1 MLMAYLQSFG
11 TGRSLADYLLLP
23 ISLLTRRAAFGTF
36 MSRIDIPSPLFYLAL
51 SFPFLRRDHP
61 FRPVGWILLLRF
73 ALWAAGTQQTRFLL
87 PLYPVLT
94 LLSAGV
100 LEAWIAHPGGR
111 RWRHVAITGIV
122 AGMVAVTVA
131 YQMIYL
137 ASTRPVRVVV
147 GGETKDAFLERSVYD
162 YAAHRYIRENLGAS
176 ELVLMAWDGQGYR
189 CDERCLPD
197 AEQSQWTQLV
207 AAAGT
212 PQAVTEALRA
222 RGVTHLLIDL
232 EGMSFMLQHDPTGLH
247 AAAAHFMQ
255 EYAPACLEGLVD
267 TEKVRLVRLTCE

>member
-1 MLMAYLQSFG
+1 M
-11 TGRSLADYLLLP
+11 
-23 ISLLTRRAAFGTF
+23 
-36 MSRIDIPSPLFYLAL
+36 RII
-51 SFPFLRRDHP
+51 R
-61 FRPVGWILLLRF
+61 
-73 ALWAAGTQQTRFLL
+73 
-87 PLYPVLT
+87 
-94 LLSAGV
+94 
-100 LEAWIAHPGGR
+100 
-111 RWRHVAITGIV
+111 
-122 AGMVAVTVA
+122 
-131 YQMIYL
+131 
-137 ASTRPVRVVV
+137 
-147 GGETKDAFLERSVYD
+147 TK
-162 YAAHRYIRENLGAS
+162 LGAGDR
-176 ELVLMAWDGQGYR
+176 VLLAWDGQGFR